1 MGQTYWED
9 QKSSGRTGEI
19 WLAGGCFWGV
29 EAYFSRLEGVL
40 RTQAGYA
47 NGRGGRP
54 SYEEIAATGH
64 VETVQITYSL
74 PEMNLEGLLKH
85 FFKIIDPT
93 SKNRQ
98 GNDSG
103 AQYRT
108 GIYSRDPGDLEHA
121 RAFVAA
127 LQKQYR
133 QPIVTEVLPLENYY
147 PAEEYHQ
154 DYLKKNPGGYCHIDL
169 SELPEGRKTKNT
181 RLYCK
186 PCPEELKRSLSKEQ
200 YRVTQRGATEPP
212 FENAYWD
219 HHARGIY
226 VDVVTGEPLFL
237 SPDKY
242 DSGTGWPSFTRPVD
256 RAAIVEREDRSRG
269 MIRTEVRSRAGDS
282 HLGHLFSDGPRD
294 RGGLRYCIN
303 SAALR
308 FIPAEKMEQEGYGH
322 LLPLVD
328 DIKR

>member
-1 MGQTYWED
+1 MGQIKRES
-9 QKSSGRTGEI
+9 QKSAGEAQEI

-40 RTQAGYA
+40 HTEVGYA
-47 NGRGGRP
+47 NGRGARP

-64 VETVQITYSL
+64 VEAVQITYNP
-74 PEMNLEGLLKH
+74 PEMNLERLLEH

-103 AQYRT
+103 TQYRT
-108 GIYSRDPGDLEHA
+108 GIYSRDPGELEQA

-127 LQKQYR
+127 MQKKYR
-133 QPIVTEVLPLENYY
+133 KPIVTEVLPLENYH

-154 DYLKKNPGGYCHIDL
+154 DYLEKNPGGYCHIAL
-169 SELPEGRKTKNT
+169 SSLPDKRKPETT
-181 RLYCK
+181 RLYGK
-186 PCPEELKRSLSKEQ
+186 PGPEELKKNLSQEQ
-200 YRVTQRGATEPP
+200 YRVTQLDATEPP

-237 SPDKY
+237 SSDKY
-242 DSGTGWPSFTRPVD
+242 DSGTGWPSFTRPVE
-256 RAAIVEREDRSRG
+256 RGAIVEREDRSRT

-282 HLGHLFSDGPRD
+282 HLGHLFPDGPRD
-294 RGGLRYCIN
+294 RGGQRYCIN

-308 FIPAEKMEQEGYGH
+308 FIPASKMEQEGYGH
-322 LLPLVD
+322 LIPRLD
-328 DIKR
+328 S

>member
-1 MGQTYWED
+1 MGQAER
-9 QKSSGRTGEI
+9 KSQNNGGGPQEI

-40 RTQAGYA
+40 HTEVGYA
-47 NGRGGRP
+47 NGRGART

-64 VETVQITYSL
+64 VETVQITYNPL
-74 PEMNLEGLLKH
+74 EMNLESLLEH

-103 AQYRT
+103 TQYRT
-108 GIYSRDPGDLEHA
+108 GIYSRDPDELEQA
-121 RAFVAA
+121 RAFIAA
-127 LQKQYR
+127 MQKKYR
-133 QPIVTEVLPLENYY
+133 KPIVTEVLPLENYH

-154 DYLKKNPGGYCHIDL
+154 DYLEKNPGGYCHIDL
-169 SELPEGRKTKNT
+169 SSLPDKRKPETT
-181 RLYCK
+181 RLYGK
-186 PCPEELKRSLSKEQ
+186 PCPEELKKNLSKEQ
-200 YRVTQRGATEPP
+200 YRVTQLDGTEPP
-212 FENAYWD
+212 FENAYWN

-237 SPDKY
+237 SSDKY
-242 DSGTGWPSFTRPVD
+242 DSGTGWPSFTRPVE
-256 RAAIVEREDRSRG
+256 RGAIVEREDRSRTV
-269 MIRTEVRSRAGDS
+269 IRTEVRSRAGDS
-282 HLGHLFSDGPRD
+282 HLGHLFPDGPRD

-308 FIPAEKMEQEGYGH
+308 FIPASKMEQEGYGH
-322 LLPLVD
+322 LIPRLD
-328 DIKR
+328 S